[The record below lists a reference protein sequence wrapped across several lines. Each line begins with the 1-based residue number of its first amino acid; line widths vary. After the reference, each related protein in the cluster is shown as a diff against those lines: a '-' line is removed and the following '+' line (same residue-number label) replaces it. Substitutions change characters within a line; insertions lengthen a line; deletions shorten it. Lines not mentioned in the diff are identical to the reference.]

1 MFALFSLAIAHAR
14 KPVVK
19 APSDAN
25 LDSCDLCKAICIG
38 VQRLHEEGQS
48 VEKIE
53 EYVLAECDILPDY
66 DVKICKSLVDAYVPA
81 VVGWLDQGLTPAEIC
96 IRLGYCH

>member
-53 EYVLAECDILPDY
+53 E
-66 DVKICKSLVDAYVPA
+66 
-81 VVGWLDQGLTPAEIC
+81 
-96 IRLGYCH
+96 